1 MYHCVTVTVTVA
13 LLGTAETTSTVAPT
27 AGRATCPTTPPDVLK
42 EYITSPVRTID
53 RWHSWKNATQMPAA
67 IAQLTYPG
75 EEQLVCEVKL
85 PAGGGLQGKALG
97 GPRGFDLR
105 GSAFSPLGCA

>member
-42 EYITSPVRTID
+42 EYITSPVRTIAGTLG
-53 RWHSWKNATQMPAA
+53 RMQPRCQQRSRSLRIQGKSSSSVKSNF
-67 IAQLTYPG
+67 
-75 EEQLVCEVKL
+75 QLVADWRVRL
-85 PAGGGLQGKALG
+85 LVAVVALT
-97 GPRGFDLR
+97 
-105 GSAFSPLGCA
+105 CASSV